1 MWAAL
6 AAALALAAATAAAA
20 RWRKRDKA
28 RRGEASLYLSH
39 FLLSFMNESS
49 WRRPEAGGDNATL
62 RTTGGVGEEEVCLVY
77 LVADVPN

>member
-28 RRGEASLYLSH
+28 SLYLSL

-49 WRRPEAGGDNATL
+49 WRRPEGGGDNATL
-62 RTTGGVGEEEVCLVY
+62 PTTGGVGEEEVCLVY